1 MKFLTSTYLKDIE
14 KYKLSIFFEE
24 RYCITV
30 KKIIKIKKPFI
41 LKEENM
47 DITIIDNGYYILE
60 FMPFDEK
67 YICRIHIDKN
77 KKIIER
83 FYIASKKMLSSMV
96 YLCLKI

>member
-41 LKEENM
+41 LKEEKGEKEVNEKE
-47 DITIIDNGYYILE
+47 ID
-60 FMPFDEK
+60 
-67 YICRIHIDKN
+67 
-77 KKIIER
+77 
-83 FYIASKKMLSSMV
+83 
-96 YLCLKI
+96 

>member
-67 YICRIHIDKN
+67 YICRIHIDKT
-77 KKIIER
+77 KKIIDR
-83 FYIASKKMLSSMV
+83 FYISYNIKSIINVILV
-96 YLCLKI
+96 F